1 MRLLGEV
8 IPSLTPNL
16 GSNLSAFICV
26 NLWLNSYIISLYHF
40 CLLKPTHSNKRKH
53 LLEILTLFLS
63 CFSLSVRQRY
73 SQGPCHILKIPW

>member
-26 NLWLNSYIISLYHF
+26 NLWLNSYEII
-40 CLLKPTHSNKRKH
+40 KVKNDD
-53 LLEILTLFLS
+53 
-63 CFSLSVRQRY
+63 
-73 SQGPCHILKIPW
+73 